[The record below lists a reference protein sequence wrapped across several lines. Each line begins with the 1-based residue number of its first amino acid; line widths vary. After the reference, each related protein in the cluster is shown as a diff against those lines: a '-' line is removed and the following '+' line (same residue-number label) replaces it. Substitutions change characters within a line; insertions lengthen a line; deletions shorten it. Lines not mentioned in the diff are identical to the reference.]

1 MAAEGQGPT
10 APRRPLPAPQPASP
24 AQIVAGVLGAVLV
37 VIGLLG
43 FAVNGSFH
51 TGASLS
57 SDDFLIF
64 PVNGWDNVIPG
75 VAFGLVLLAG
85 TASRGAARGACRL
98 VALGYLVLF
107 VAGLAGGDDAFGF
120 VPAGAADDVLRGL
133 LALILLGAAAMS
145 KDRRDALARERVV
158 VTAAPD
164 APQVVG
170 PGSGHVGGP
179 RAIEPRIDRRLPQK
193 IHP

>member
-1 MAAEGQGPT
+1 MPPEAPGPT
-10 APRRPLPAPQPASP
+10 AARRPLPAPQPAAP
-24 AQIVAGVLGAVLV
+24 AQIVAGVLGAALV

-43 FAVNGSFH
+43 LAVNGSFH
-51 TGASLS
+51 TGASMT

-64 PVNGWDNVIPG
+64 GVNGWDDLVPG

-85 TASRGAARGACRL
+85 TVSRGAARGACRL

-120 VPAGAADDVLRGL
+120 VPAGAADDILRAVLAVL
-133 LALILLGAAAMS
+133 LLGAAAMS
-145 KDRRDALARERVV
+145 KDRRDALARRRVV
-158 VTAAPD
+158 VAASPD
-164 APQVVG
+164 APHVVG